1 MSSSPLRPALLG
13 GLVGGL
19 VVAAAVA
26 VLGLTG
32 AIDDDDDEGLLART
46 VAASPSIAPRAG
58 DPVRAIYDRASRAVV
73 SVQRGGGS
81 GSGFV
86 IDGDGTIVTNA
97 HVVGDAR
104 VLEREPGDRVAV
116 TVRRNGERRTIEVR
130 LGEQPRRA
138 P

>member
-13 GLVGGL
+13 GLAGGL

-32 AIDDDDDEGLLART
+32 AIDDGDDEGLLPRT

-58 DPVRAIYDRASRAVV
+58 DPVRA
-73 SVQRGGGS
+73 
-81 GSGFV
+81 
-86 IDGDGTIVTNA
+86 
-97 HVVGDAR
+97 
-104 VLEREPGDRVAV
+104 
-116 TVRRNGERRTIEVR
+116 
-130 LGEQPRRA
+130 A

>member
-13 GLVGGL
+13 GLAGGL

-32 AIDDDDDEGLLART
+32 AIDDDEGPLART

-58 DPVRAIYDRASRAVV
+58 DPVRA
-73 SVQRGGGS
+73 
-81 GSGFV
+81 
-86 IDGDGTIVTNA
+86 
-97 HVVGDAR
+97 
-104 VLEREPGDRVAV
+104 
-116 TVRRNGERRTIEVR
+116 
-130 LGEQPRRA
+130 A